1 MPGTLY
7 RPQCIRTPNLRSCHP
22 VGLLMESVVLG
33 ENRGGREEACCQEK
47 ESFHR
52 DRPFHKYR
60 QIPGKY
66 LNFVPQTMMNVK
78 KTMLLAA
85 VAALLLSVCL
95 VSGAR
100 GTRSAG
106 SAPADTLVVNT
117 TELCKDVIGYDGPT
131 PLLIKVVKGVVVKV
145 EALPNTESPSYFDR
159 RHLQLGGRDREP
171 PRGAGRSRPEVVSSF
186 PEKFYLCGD

>member
-1 MPGTLY
+1 
-7 RPQCIRTPNLRSCHP
+7 
-22 VGLLMESVVLG
+22 
-33 ENRGGREEACCQEK
+33 
-47 ESFHR
+47 
-52 DRPFHKYR
+52 
-60 QIPGKY
+60 
-66 LNFVPQTMMNVK
+66 MMNVK

-131 PLLIKVVKGVVVKV
+131 PLLIKVVNGGVVKGGLLKAVVGKKV
-145 EALPNTESPSYFDR
+145 DEAAKM
-159 RHLQLGGRDREP
+159 QLDAVS
-171 PRGAGRSRPEVVSSF
+171 GATYSS
-186 PEKFYLCGD
+186 EAVIANLRAGLAAAATR

>member
-1 MPGTLY
+1 
-7 RPQCIRTPNLRSCHP
+7 
-22 VGLLMESVVLG
+22 
-33 ENRGGREEACCQEK
+33 
-47 ESFHR
+47 
-52 DRPFHKYR
+52 
-60 QIPGKY
+60 
-66 LNFVPQTMMNVK
+66 MMNVK

-85 VAALLLSVCL
+85 IAALLLSVCL

-145 EALPNTESPSYFDR
+145 EALPNTESPSYFERVVKGGLLKAVVGKKVDEAAQM
-159 RHLQLGGRDREP
+159 QLDAVS
-171 PRGAGRSRPEVVSSF
+171 GATYSS
-186 PEKFYLCGD
+186 EAVIANLRAGLAEAATR